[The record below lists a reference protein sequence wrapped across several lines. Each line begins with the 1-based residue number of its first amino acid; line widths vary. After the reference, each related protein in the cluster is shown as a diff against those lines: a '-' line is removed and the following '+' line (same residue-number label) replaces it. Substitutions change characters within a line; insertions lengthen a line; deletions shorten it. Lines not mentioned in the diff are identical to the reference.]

1 MGGMRD
7 RLEARA
13 ATETL
18 SAPVEPRAFPVNRT
32 ASGHDIEITLL
43 SFTLVEDFARLTGLV
58 RLSAPTDVRLA
69 TVPALSLVGGDGPP
83 LEPVSAHVLPQG
95 ALAWV
100 SWLFRSPAVGT
111 TTFDA
116 RIERVDLAYQIG
128 KRPPAAFTGPWIFH
142 FDVVPPT
149 VPVAAG
155 PTLRAALA

>member
-1 MGGMRD
+1 MGVPGQPD
-7 RLEARA
+7 RA
-13 ATETL
+13 A
-18 SAPVEPRAFPVNRT
+18 R
-32 ASGHDIEITLL
+32 HDIEITLL
-43 SFTLVEDFARLTGLV
+43 SFTLVEEFARLTGLV

-69 TVPALSLVGGDGPP
+69 TVPALSLVGADGPP

-128 KRPPAAFTGPWIFH
+128 KRPPAAFTGPWVFR
-142 FDVVPPT
+142 FELLPVLVP
-149 VPVAAG
+149 A
-155 PTLRAALA
+155 

>member
-1 MGGMRD
+1 MRD
-7 RLEARA
+7 RLEALG

-18 SAPVEPRAFPVNRT
+18 APPVEPWAFPVNRT
-32 ASGHDIEITLL
+32 ATGHDIEITLL

-69 TVPALSLVGGDGPP
+69 TVPALSLVGADGPP

-100 SWLFRSPAVGT
+100 SWLFRSPAAGT
-111 TTFDA
+111 TSFDA

-128 KRPPAAFTGPWIFH
+128 KRPTAAFTGPWSFH
-142 FDVVPPT
+142 FDVVPQAEL
-149 VPVAAG
+149 VAAG

>member
-1 MGGMRD
+1 MRD
-7 RLEARA
+7 RLEAHA

-18 SAPVEPRAFPVNRT
+18 SAPVEPWAFPVNRT

-100 SWLFRSPAVGT
+100 SWLFRSPGAGT

-128 KRPPAAFTGPWIFH
+128 KRPPAAFTGPWTFH
-142 FDVVPPT
+142 FDVTPPT
-149 VPVAAG
+149 EPVAAG
-155 PTLRAALA
+155 PTLSAALA